1 MDILTVLEQFHFLR
15 PAWLLLLIPAGFL
28 MWSVYQRSDSL
39 RAWRKVISPH
49 LLEHLLVYERGENGR
64 WRKENRRGDAPPT
77 GYEGRG
83 NGRWRPVY
91 LLGLGWLVGIL
102 ALAGPS
108 WQMQASPFSE
118 DQAAMFIVVKV
129 TPEML
134 AQDIQPSRLQRSV
147 LKIHD
152 LLALKSDVRTGLIAY
167 AGSAHLVM
175 PLTSDAGII
184 NNFASALEPAAMP
197 MEGDEPAEA
206 VALASQRLK
215 DAGVPGSIVLITDS
229 VDTSQLAALEST
241 YKQSAV
247 EVHILAMAAGS
258 EVIPPPGSYPAPA
271 LDLGSLRE
279 AARVMG
285 GTVTT
290 VTADK
295 QDVEN
300 LSAKIERSI
309 SHVPPQEG
317 QQWKDAGYYL
327 LVLLALIMLFFFR
340 EGGAVA
346 VE

>member
-1 MDILTVLEQFHFLR
+1 MGFLTALEQFHFLR
-15 PAWLLLLIPAGFL
+15 PGWLLLLIPAAFL
-28 MWSVYQRSDSL
+28 IWSVYRRSDSL

-49 LLEHLLVYERGENGR
+49 LLGHLLVYERGRND
-64 WRKENRRGDAPPT
+64 RRGDAAPT
-77 GYEGRG
+77 GG
-83 NGRWRPVY
+83 WRPVY

-118 DQAAMFIVVKV
+118 DQAAMFIVMKV

-152 LLALKSDVRTGLIAY
+152 LLALKKDVRTGLIAY

-175 PLTSDAGII
+175 PLTSDTGII
-184 NNFASALEPAAMP
+184 NNFAAALEPAAMP
-197 MEGDEPAEA
+197 LKGDEPAEA
-206 VALASQRLK
+206 IALASQRLK
-215 DAGVPGSIVLITDS
+215 DAAVPGSIVLITDS
-229 VDTSQLAALEST
+229 VDTSQLAALENT
-241 YKQSAV
+241 YKKAAI
-247 EVHILAMAAGS
+247 EVHILAMAAGP

-271 LDLGSLRE
+271 LDLDSLHE

-295 QDVEN
+295 QDVKN

-309 SHVPPQEG
+309 SHVPAQEG